1 MSIEIKEFV
10 EIIVETSAEK
20 YEKLYITA
28 NDVRYT
34 NGSFCDKGEN
44 YGKSQDIGSWD
55 VATCCVENF
64 SKAFETLCQYLY
76 KCNNNPSIRTNQK
89 FPRIIVFMRNASF
102 NFCPKEH
109 SEILKEIYEAI
120 KEVLE
125 KNNKNMPKFLLSNND
140 EKEINMT
147 EQYENFLDI
156 EIQLSKGGPTLSI
169 RPKSVVDNNNSDYI
183 EVHVISE
190 GYKDGPNNVSGFIDI
205 KHIKDFS
212 KAFENLCQYLYEYKE
227 SCVRNFNLPYAI
239 IYISYTRDA
248 SARNGSIGFNLE
260 DRPEILKEIYKII
273 KEVLEMNNIKI
284 PEFLLTSNN

>member
-89 FPRIIVFMRNASF
+89 FPRIVVFMRNASF

-109 SEILKEIYEAI
+109 SEILKEIYKII

-156 EIQLSKGGPTLSI
+156 AIRVSNKKSATLSI
-169 RPKSVVDNNNSDYI
+169 VVFNNNGEYI
-183 EVHVISE
+183 DVYVKSE
-190 GYKDGPNNVSGFIDI
+190 GYKDWPNNGSWSTDINI

-212 KAFENLCQYLYEYKE
+212 KAFENLSQYLYECKE
-227 SCVRNFNLPYAI
+227 SCVRNYNLPHAMI
-239 IYISYTRDA
+239 LASGASIS
-248 SARNGSIGFNLE
+248 SSVGFNLE
-260 DRPEILKEIYKII
+260 DRPEILKEIYKTI